1 MRVRVVGARRLD
13 DEEVNLVAFGDG
25 VNVVSVARRDVAGAV
40 CASEGGLARWGSR
53 PAPART
59 PSCAGPP
66 QVKSSQVKSL
76 DLT

>member
-40 CASEGGLARWGSR
+40 CASEGGLGGGADLLQPEHRL
-53 PAPART
+53 A
-59 PSCAGPP
+59 
-66 QVKSSQVKSL
+66 QVLLKSSQVKSSH
-76 DLT
+76 LT